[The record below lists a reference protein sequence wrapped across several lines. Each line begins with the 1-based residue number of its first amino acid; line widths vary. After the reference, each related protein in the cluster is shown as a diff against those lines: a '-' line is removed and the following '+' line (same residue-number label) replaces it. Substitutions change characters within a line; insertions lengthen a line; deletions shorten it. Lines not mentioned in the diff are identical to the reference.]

1 MDENTMNQDTIPE
14 ESEQNTEEST
24 EQDTTPAAE
33 ETGASAE
40 EGNNTGAEGEQAEE
54 QPFLN
59 IRFNHEDKGL
69 TQDEAKAW
77 AQKGMLYEPSYNALV
92 RAAAAYGK
100 KPDEFIADIEKAD
113 RDRYENDL
121 REKYGDDDDVVE
133 KMLKLYDLE
142 RKDRIDSAERAEQ
155 ERIATEKQ
163 SLEQRL
169 ADEFVTLQK
178 EFPNLTSFDKLPQSV
193 IKAASDGMPLG
204 YAFLLHQHF
213 ESKKKT
219 EAENSAK
226 AAENSSTGAMNTA
239 DDKENGSMDA
249 FQRGFWSS

>member
-33 ETGASAE
+33 ETGTSAE

-100 KPDEFIADIEKAD
+100 KPDEFMRTICARSTAMTM
-113 RDRYENDL
+113 
-121 REKYGDDDDVVE
+121 
-133 KMLKLYDLE
+133 ML
-142 RKDRIDSAERAEQ
+142 
-155 ERIATEKQ
+155 
-163 SLEQRL
+163 
-169 ADEFVTLQK
+169 
-178 EFPNLTSFDKLPQSV
+178 
-193 IKAASDGMPLG
+193 
-204 YAFLLHQHF
+204 
-213 ESKKKT
+213 SK
-219 EAENSAK
+219 
-226 AAENSSTGAMNTA
+226 
-239 DDKENGSMDA
+239 
-249 FQRGFWSS
+249 RC